1 MTWSNIWYIQY
12 FPCSTCQ
19 CCTHDPLYVIWF
31 LWYEIAWLQYISMNY
46 RCDYYILYQM
56 KPNTKLLVHKYNLI
70 TALTVISRFI
80 CSLLCFFIG
89 FTLANKKVLLFS
101 FSTVFTNR
109 DDSNSI
115 SCFYKVP
122 RAVFFNA
129 LVNST

>member
-80 CSLLCFFIG
+80 CSLLCFFMSMP
-89 FTLANKKVLLFS
+89 FS
-101 FSTVFTNR
+101 FVIDLKRSFLTSRRNEKIWNR
-109 DDSNSI
+109 RWDKYIIKSQPLNLLG
-115 SCFYKVP
+115 F
-122 RAVFFNA
+122 
-129 LVNST
+129 